1 MNMLGLQKFIL
12 IRKKLIDKIEIVEV
26 EEIKLGKMNL
36 GNKGGIQTIFKL
48 GKTFLEVTNCHL
60 APGYGPQAIENRME
74 HFDELISIKNDY
86 VFRNPIEYS
95 FITGDTNFK
104 VPVSKEEF
112 LVNYRVNKNCW
123 IDY

>member
-1 MNMLGLQKFIL
+1 
-12 IRKKLIDKIEIVEV
+12 
-26 EEIKLGKMNL
+26 
-36 GNKGGIQTIFKL
+36 
-48 GKTFLEVTNCHL
+48 
-60 APGYGPQAIENRME
+60 ME

-123 IDY
+123 TDYREKDEFIMNKKKLPLL